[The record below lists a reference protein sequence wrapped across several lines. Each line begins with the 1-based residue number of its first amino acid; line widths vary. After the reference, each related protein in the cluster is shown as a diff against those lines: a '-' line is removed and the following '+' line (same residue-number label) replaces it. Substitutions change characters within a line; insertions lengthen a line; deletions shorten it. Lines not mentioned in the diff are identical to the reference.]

1 MSAEPLDTTSG
12 PLVETSGPLVETH
25 DLQVHFPVKGYG
37 VVRAVDGVSLRVAP
51 AEIVGLVGE
60 SGCGKTTIGRC
71 ITGEIAA
78 TRGEVLLDGRVIGRR
93 RRPAVRRAIQ
103 MVYQDPATSL
113 NPRLSV
119 RQVLAELLHVHHLVP
134 RGQVEGRCR
143 ELLSYVGLPPRAL
156 DGYPHQFSGGQR
168 QRIAIARALA
178 VEPRMLVADE
188 PVSALDVSVQ
198 ATILALFAE
207 LRERLGLAILLI
219 SHNLAVVRHLSD
231 RVAVMYLGRIAEAAS
246 RDDLFGDPR
255 APYTQVL
262 LKSAPRLS
270 QIGRTPEAALKGEP
284 PSVIDVPSGCR
295 FHTRCPRAEAIC
307 EADEPR
313 LLPVDGGIDDSANPG
328 TWVHLAACHF
338 RSERAQPQPRKTVTP
353 APPPGP

>member
-1 MSAEPLDTTSG
+1 VPPEPLIE
-12 PLVETSGPLVETH
+12 VR
-25 DLQVHFPVKGYG
+25 DLHIHFPVKGYG

-51 AEIVGLVGE
+51 GEIVGLVGE

-71 ITGEIAA
+71 ITGELAA
-78 TRGEVLLDGRVIGRR
+78 TQGEVLLDGKVVGRR
-93 RRPAVRRAIQ
+93 RSSAVRRSIQ

-119 RQVLAELLHVHHLVP
+119 RRVLAELLRVHHLVP
-134 RGQVEGRCR
+134 RDQVEERCR
-143 ELLSYVGLPPRAL
+143 ELLAYVGLPPRAL

-231 RVAVMYLGRIAEAAS
+231 RVAVMYLGRIAEAAP
-246 RDDLFGDPR
+246 RDALFDDPR

-270 QIGRTPEAALKGEP
+270 QVGRTPEAPLKGDP
-284 PSVIDVPSGCR
+284 PSAIDIPSGCR
-295 FHTRCPRAEAIC
+295 FRTRCPRVEALC
-307 EADEPR
+307 ETDDPQLLSVDHSGPDAPPAADDNR
-313 LLPVDGGIDDSANPG
+313 AHV
-328 TWVHLAACHF
+328 AACHF
-338 RSERAQPQPRKTVTP
+338 RAERAGARVDGT
-353 APPPGP
+353 

>member
-1 MSAEPLDTTSG
+1 M
-12 PLVETSGPLVETH
+12 
-25 DLQVHFPVKGYG
+25 
-37 VVRAVDGVSLRVAP
+37 RAVDGVSLSVAP
-51 AEIVGLVGE
+51 AEIVSLVGE

-71 ITGEIAA
+71 ITGELAA
-78 TRGEVLLDGRVIGRR
+78 TRGEVSSLDGTAVGRHR
-93 RRPAVRRAIQ
+93 ESAVRRSIQ
-103 MVYQDPATSL
+103 MVYQDPASSL

-119 RQVLAELLHVHHLVP
+119 RQVLVELLRVHRLVP
-134 RGQVEGRCR
+134 RDQVEDRCR
-143 ELLSYVGLPPRAL
+143 ELLGYVGLPPRAL

-198 ATILALFAE
+198 ATILALFEE

-231 RVAVMYLGRIAEAAS
+231 RVAVMYLGRIAESAP
-246 RDDLFGDPR
+246 RDALFDDPR

-270 QIGRTPEAALKGEP
+270 QVGRTPEAPLKGDP
-284 PSVIDVPSGCR
+284 PSAIDIPSGCR
-295 FHTRCPRAEAIC
+295 FHTRCPRAEEVC
-307 EADEPR
+307 EVEDPLLLAVDPRGPTARPVADPAR
-313 LLPVDGGIDDSANPG
+313 A
-328 TWVHLAACHF
+328 HLAACHF
-338 RSERAQPQPRKTVTP
+338 RAERRGA
-353 APPPGP
+353 

>member
-37 VVRAVDGVSLRVAP
+37 VVRAVDGVSLHVAP

-313 LLPVDGGIDDSANPG
+313 LLPVDGGIDDSTNPG

>member
-1 MSAEPLDTTSG
+1 MSPEPLIE
-12 PLVETSGPLVETH
+12 VR
-25 DLQVHFPVKGYG
+25 DLHIHFPVKGYG
-37 VVRAVDGVSLRVAP
+37 VVRAVDGVSLTVAP

-71 ITGEIAA
+71 ITGELAA
-78 TRGEVLLDGRVIGRR
+78 TQGEVRLEGTVVGRR
-93 RRPAVRRAIQ
+93 RETAVRRSVQ

-119 RQVLAELLHVHHLVP
+119 RQVLAELLRVHRLVP
-134 RGQVEGRCR
+134 RDQVEQRCR
-143 ELLSYVGLPPRAL
+143 ELLGYVGLPARAL

-198 ATILALFAE
+198 ATILALFDE
-207 LRERLGLAILLI
+207 LRQRLGLAILLI

-231 RVAVMYLGRIAEAAS
+231 RVAVMYLGRIAETAP
-246 RDDLFGDPR
+246 RDALFEDPR

-270 QIGRTPEAALKGEP
+270 QVGRTPQAPLKGDP
-284 PSVIDVPSGCR
+284 PSAIDIPSGCR
-295 FHTRCPRAEAIC
+295 FRTRCPRAEAVC
-307 EADEPR
+307 EAEDPD
-313 LLPVDGGIDDSANPG
+313 LLTVNGFGAGAPSGGDV
-328 TWVHLAACHF
+328 TRTHLAACHF
-338 RSERAQPQPRKTVTP
+338 RAERWGA
-353 APPPGP
+353 

>member
-1 MSAEPLDTTSG
+1 MSPEPLIE
-12 PLVETSGPLVETH
+12 VR
-25 DLQVHFPVKGYG
+25 DLHIHFPVKGYG
-37 VVRAVDGVSLRVAP
+37 VVRAVDGVSLTVAP

-71 ITGEIAA
+71 ITGELAA
-78 TRGEVLLDGRVIGRR
+78 TQGEVRLEGAVVGRR
-93 RRPAVRRAIQ
+93 RETAVRRSIQ

-119 RQVLAELLHVHHLVP
+119 RQVLAELLRVHRLVP
-134 RGQVEGRCR
+134 RDHVEQRCR
-143 ELLSYVGLPPRAL
+143 ELLGYVGLPARAL

-198 ATILALFAE
+198 ATILALFDE
-207 LRERLGLAILLI
+207 LRQRLGLAILLI

-231 RVAVMYLGRIAEAAS
+231 RVAVMYLGRIAETAP
-246 RDDLFGDPR
+246 RDALFEDPR

-270 QIGRTPEAALKGEP
+270 QVGRTPQAPLKGDP
-284 PSVIDVPSGCR
+284 PSAIDIPSGCR
-295 FHTRCPRAEAIC
+295 FRTRCPRAEAVC
-307 EADEPR
+307 EAEDPD
-313 LLPVDGGIDDSANPG
+313 LLTVNGFGAGAPSGGDV
-328 TWVHLAACHF
+328 TRTHLAACHF
-338 RSERAQPQPRKTVTP
+338 RAERWGA
-353 APPPGP
+353 

>member
-1 MSAEPLDTTSG
+1 MSPEPLME
-12 PLVETSGPLVETH
+12 VR
-25 DLQVHFPVKGYG
+25 DLHVHFPVKGYG
-37 VVRAVDGVSLRVAP
+37 VVRAVDGVSLRIAP

-71 ITGEIAA
+71 ITGELAA
-78 TRGEVLLDGRVIGRR
+78 TRGEVRLDGGLVGRR
-93 RRPAVRRAIQ
+93 RRPAVRRSIQ

-119 RQVLAELLHVHHLVP
+119 RQVLTELLLVHDLVP
-134 RGQVEGRCR
+134 RRQAETRCR

-178 VEPRMLVADE
+178 VEPQMLVADE

-231 RVAVMYLGRIAEAAS
+231 RVAVMYLGRIAEAAP
-246 RDDLFGDPR
+246 RDDLFSDPR

-270 QIGRTPEAALKGEP
+270 QVGRTPEAALKGDP
-284 PSVIDVPSGCR
+284 PSVVDIPAGCR
-295 FHTRCPRAEAIC
+295 FHTRCPRAEDVCAV
-307 EADEPR
+307 EEPR
-313 LLPVDGGIDDSANPG
+313 LLPLDGPGSLDSA
-328 TWVHLAACHF
+328 TEDVRAHLAACHF
-338 RSERAQPQPRKTVTP
+338 RAERVRTAV
-353 APPPGP
+353 AD

>member
-1 MSAEPLDTTSG
+1 VSPEPLIE
-12 PLVETSGPLVETH
+12 VR
-25 DLQVHFPVKGYG
+25 DLHIHFPVKGYG
-37 VVRAVDGVSLRVAP
+37 VVRAVDGVSLSVEP

-71 ITGEIAA
+71 ITGELAA
-78 TRGEVLLDGRVIGRR
+78 TQGAVLLDGAVVGRR
-93 RRPAVRRAIQ
+93 RQSAVRRSIQ
-103 MVYQDPATSL
+103 MVFQDPATSL

-119 RQVLAELLHVHHLVP
+119 RQVLAELLSVHHLVP
-134 RGQVEGRCR
+134 RDKVEDRCR
-143 ELLSYVGLPPRAL
+143 ELLDYVGLPARAL

-198 ATILALFAE
+198 ATILALFDE

-231 RVAVMYLGRIAEAAS
+231 RVAVMYLGRIVEAAP
-246 RDDLFGDPR
+246 RDSLFGDPR
-255 APYTQVL
+255 SPYTQVL

-270 QIGRTPEAALKGEP
+270 QVGRTPQAPLKGDP
-284 PSVIDVPSGCR
+284 PSAIDIPSGCR

-307 EADEPR
+307 EADDPP
-313 LLPVDGGIDDSANPG
+313 LLPVEAADATVASDRDGVRA
-328 TWVHLAACHF
+328 HLAACHF
-338 RSERAQPQPRKTVTP
+338 RIERWRS
-353 APPPGP
+353 G

>member
-1 MSAEPLDTTSG
+1 MSPEPLIE
-12 PLVETSGPLVETH
+12 VR
-25 DLQVHFPVKGYG
+25 DLHIHFPVKGYG

-51 AEIVGLVGE
+51 GEIVGLVGE

-71 ITGEIAA
+71 ITGELAA
-78 TRGEVLLDGRVIGRR
+78 TQGEVLLDGTVVGRR
-93 RRPAVRRAIQ
+93 RQSAVRRSIQ

-119 RQVLAELLHVHHLVP
+119 RQVLTELLRVHHLVP
-134 RGQVEGRCR
+134 RAQVEERCR
-143 ELLSYVGLPPRAL
+143 ELLAYVGLPPRAL

-178 VEPRMLVADE
+178 VEPRMIVADE

-231 RVAVMYLGRIAEAAS
+231 RVAVMYLGRIAEAAP
-246 RDDLFGDPR
+246 RDALFDDPR

-270 QIGRTPEAALKGEP
+270 QVGRTPEAPLKGDP
-284 PSVIDVPSGCR
+284 PSAIDIPSGCR
-295 FHTRCPRAEAIC
+295 FHTRCPRAEAVC
-307 EADEPR
+307 ETDDPP
-313 LLPVDGGIDDSANPG
+313 LLSVDGSGLETLPAADVTSA
-328 TWVHLAACHF
+328 HLAACHF
-338 RSERAQPQPRKTVTP
+338 RGERRGRGAGVT
-353 APPPGP
+353 

>member
-1 MSAEPLDTTSG
+1 VPPEPLIE
-12 PLVETSGPLVETH
+12 VR
-25 DLQVHFPVKGYG
+25 DLHVQFPVKGYG
-37 VVRAVDGVSLRVAP
+37 VVRAVDGVSLSLAP

-71 ITGEIAA
+71 ITGELAA
-78 TRGEVLLDGRVIGRR
+78 TRGEVLLDGTIVGRR
-93 RRPAVRRAIQ
+93 RRPAARRSIQ

-119 RQVLAELLHVHHLVP
+119 RQVLAELLLVHRLAP
-134 RGQVEGRCR
+134 RTEVEGRCR
-143 ELLSYVGLPPRAL
+143 ELLAYVGLPPKAL

-178 VEPRMLVADE
+178 VEPHMLVADE

-231 RVAVMYLGRIAEAAS
+231 RVVVMYLGRVAEAAP
-246 RDDLFGDPR
+246 RDALFGDPR

-262 LKSAPRLS
+262 LKSAPRLT
-270 QIGRTPEAALKGEP
+270 QVGRTPEAALKGDP
-284 PSVIDVPSGCR
+284 PSAIDIPPGCR
-295 FHTRCPRAEAIC
+295 FHTRCPRAETVCAT
-307 EADEPR
+307 DEPQ
-313 LLPVDGGIDDSANPG
+313 LLPVDGRAQETPMPTDQTRA
-328 TWVHLAACHF
+328 HLAACHF
-338 RSERAQPQPRKTVTP
+338 RDERPWVGVGTD
-353 APPPGP
+353 

>member
-1 MSAEPLDTTSG
+1 MDGRPVSPEPLIE
-12 PLVETSGPLVETH
+12 VR
-25 DLQVHFPVKGYG
+25 DLHIHFPVKGYG
-37 VVRAVDGVSLRVAP
+37 VVRAVDGVSLTVAP

-71 ITGEIAA
+71 ITGELAA
-78 TRGEVLLDGRVIGRR
+78 TQGEVRLEGTVVGRR
-93 RRPAVRRAIQ
+93 RETAVRRSIQ

-119 RQVLAELLHVHHLVP
+119 RQVLAELLRVHRLVP
-134 RGQVEGRCR
+134 RDQVEQRCR
-143 ELLSYVGLPPRAL
+143 ELLGYVGLPARAL

-198 ATILALFAE
+198 ATILALFDE
-207 LRERLGLAILLI
+207 LRQRLGLAILLI

-231 RVAVMYLGRIAEAAS
+231 RVAVMYLGRIAETAS
-246 RDDLFGDPR
+246 RDALFEDPR

-270 QIGRTPEAALKGEP
+270 QVGRTPQAPLKGDP
-284 PSVIDVPSGCR
+284 PSAIDIPSGCR
-295 FHTRCPRAEAIC
+295 FRTRCPRAEAVC
-307 EADEPR
+307 EAEDPD
-313 LLPVDGGIDDSANPG
+313 LLTVNGLGAGAPSGGDGAH
-328 TWVHLAACHF
+328 THLAACHF
-338 RSERAQPQPRKTVTP
+338 RAERWGA
-353 APPPGP
+353 

>member
-1 MSAEPLDTTSG
+1 VSPKPLME
-12 PLVETSGPLVETH
+12 VR
-25 DLQVHFPVKGYG
+25 DLRLHFPVKGYG
-37 VVRAVDGVSLRVAP
+37 VVRAVDGVSLRLAP

-71 ITGEIAA
+71 ITGELAA
-78 TRGEVLLDGRVIGRR
+78 TSGEVLIDSEVVGRR
-93 RRPAVRRAIQ
+93 RRSSMRRSIQ

-119 RQVLAELLHVHHLVP
+119 RQVLAELLTVHHLTP
-134 RGQVEGRCR
+134 RVQVEARCR
-143 ELLSYVGLPPRAL
+143 ELLAYVGLPPRAL

-207 LRERLGLAILLI
+207 LRDRLGLAILLI

-231 RVAVMYLGRIAEAAS
+231 RVSVMYLGRIAEVAS
-246 RDDLFGDPR
+246 RDDLFDDPR

-262 LKSAPRLS
+262 LESAPRLS
-270 QIGRTPEAALKGEP
+270 QVGRTPEAALKGDP
-284 PSVIDVPSGCR
+284 PSAVAVPSGCR
-295 FHTRCPRAEAIC
+295 FHTRCPRAETVCSAQ
-307 EADEPR
+307 EPR
-313 LLPVDGGIDDSANPG
+313 LLPVDDPEPAQPMEDDTQA
-328 TWVHLAACHF
+328 HLAACHF
-338 RSERAQPQPRKTVTP
+338 RSERAHANVRAV
-353 APPPGP
+353 

>member
-1 MSAEPLDTTSG
+1 
-12 PLVETSGPLVETH
+12 
-25 DLQVHFPVKGYG
+25 
-37 VVRAVDGVSLRVAP
+37 LRLAP
-51 AEIVGLVGE
+51 GEIVGLVGE

-71 ITGEIAA
+71 ITGELAA
-78 TRGEVLLDGRVIGRR
+78 TQGEVLLDGRRVGRR
-93 RRPAVRRAIQ
+93 RRAAVRRSIQ

-119 RQVLAELLHVHHLVP
+119 RQVLAELLRVHRLVP
-134 RGQVEGRCR
+134 RTQVEGRCR
-143 ELLSYVGLPPRAL
+143 ELLDYVGLPPRAL

-231 RVAVMYLGRIAEAAS
+231 RVTVMYLGRIAETAP
-246 RDDLFGDPR
+246 RDTLFDDPR

-270 QIGRTPEAALKGEP
+270 QVGRTPEAALKGDP

-295 FHTRCPRAEAIC
+295 FHTRCPRAEAMC
-307 EADEPR
+307 TTDEPR
-313 LLPVDGGIDDSANPG
+313 LLPVDNNGPG
-328 TWVHLAACHF
+328 TSPAGDHALAHLAACHF
-338 RSERAQPQPRKTVTP
+338 RDETSPVGVRDRAPRP
-353 APPPGP
+353 

>member
-1 MSAEPLDTTSG
+1 VSPEPLIE
-12 PLVETSGPLVETH
+12 VR
-25 DLQVHFPVKGYG
+25 DLHIHFPVKGYG
-37 VVRAVDGVSLRVAP
+37 VVRAVDGVSLSVAP

-71 ITGEIAA
+71 ITGELAA
-78 TRGEVLLDGRVIGRR
+78 TQGEVLLDGVVVGRR
-93 RRPAVRRAIQ
+93 RQPAVRRSIQ
-103 MVYQDPATSL
+103 MVFQDPATSL

-119 RQVLAELLHVHHLVP
+119 RQVLAELLRVHHLVP
-134 RGQVEGRCR
+134 GDKVEDRCR
-143 ELLSYVGLPPRAL
+143 ELLDYVGLPPRAL

-198 ATILALFAE
+198 ATILALFDE
-207 LRERLGLAILLI
+207 LRQRLGLAILLI

-231 RVAVMYLGRIAEAAS
+231 RVSVMYLGRIAETGP
-246 RDDLFGDPR
+246 RDALFEDPR

-270 QIGRTPEAALKGEP
+270 QVGRTPQAPLKGDP
-284 PSVIDVPSGCR
+284 PSAIDIPSGCR
-295 FHTRCPRAEAIC
+295 FRTRCPRAEAVC
-307 EADEPR
+307 EAEDPPLVAVNGSR
-313 LLPVDGGIDDSANPG
+313 AGAPSAGDGEHA
-328 TWVHLAACHF
+328 HLAACHF
-338 RSERAQPQPRKTVTP
+338 RAERWSL
-353 APPPGP
+353 

>member
-1 MSAEPLDTTSG
+1 VSPEQLIE
-12 PLVETSGPLVETH
+12 VR
-25 DLQVHFPVKGYG
+25 DLHIHFPVKGYG

-51 AEIVGLVGE
+51 GEIVGLVGE

-78 TRGEVLLDGRVIGRR
+78 TQGQVLLDGAVVGRR
-93 RRPAVRRAIQ
+93 RQSAVRRSIQ

-119 RQVLAELLHVHHLVP
+119 RQVLAELLRVHHLVP
-134 RGQVEGRCR
+134 RSQVEPRCR
-143 ELLSYVGLPPRAL
+143 ELLAYVGLPARAL
-156 DGYPHQFSGGQR
+156 DGFPHQFSGGQR

-198 ATILALFAE
+198 ATILALFDE

-231 RVAVMYLGRIAEAAS
+231 RVAVMYLGRIAEAAP
-246 RDDLFGDPR
+246 RDALFEDPR

-270 QIGRTPEAALKGEP
+270 QVGRTPEAPLKGDP
-284 PSVIDVPSGCR
+284 PSAIDIPSGCR
-295 FHTRCPRAEAIC
+295 FHTRCPRAEKLC
-307 EADEPR
+307 DADDPR
-313 LLPVDGGIDDSANPG
+313 LLSVDGSGPETPSADDDSQA
-328 TWVHLAACHF
+328 HLAACHF
-338 RSERAQPQPRKTVTP
+338 RAERPSVGST
-353 APPPGP
+353 

>member
-1 MSAEPLDTTSG
+1 MPDRRQVSPESLIE
-12 PLVETSGPLVETH
+12 VR
-25 DLQVHFPVKGYG
+25 DLHIHFPVKGYG

-51 AEIVGLVGE
+51 GEIVGLVGE

-71 ITGEIAA
+71 ITGELAA
-78 TRGEVLLDGRVIGRR
+78 TQGEVLLDGTTVGKRR
-93 RRPAVRRAIQ
+93 QAAVRRSIQ

-119 RQVLAELLHVHHLVP
+119 RQVLAELLRVHHLVP
-134 RGQVEGRCR
+134 RQQVEDRCR
-143 ELLSYVGLPPRAL
+143 ELLGYVGLPPRAL

-198 ATILALFAE
+198 ATILALFDE

-231 RVAVMYLGRIAEAAS
+231 RVAVMYLGRISEAAP
-246 RDDLFGDPR
+246 RDALFDDPR
-255 APYTQVL
+255 GPYTQVL

-270 QIGRTPEAALKGEP
+270 QVGRTPEAPLKGDP
-284 PSVIDVPSGCR
+284 PSAIDIPSGCR
-295 FHTRCPRAEAIC
+295 FRTRCPRAEAVC
-307 EADEPR
+307 ETEDPG
-313 LLPVDGGIDDSANPG
+313 LLPVDGSGPDVPSSADDTRA
-328 TWVHLAACHF
+328 HLAACHF
-338 RSERAQPQPRKTVTP
+338 RAERRGT
-353 APPPGP
+353 

>member
-1 MSAEPLDTTSG
+1 VSPESLME
-12 PLVETSGPLVETH
+12 VR
-25 DLQVHFPVKGYG
+25 DLHVHFPLKGYG
-37 VVRAVDGVSLRVAP
+37 VVRAVDGVSLRLAP
-51 AEIVGLVGE
+51 GEIVGLVGE

-71 ITGEIAA
+71 ITGELAA
-78 TRGEVLLDGRVIGRR
+78 TQGEVLIDGERVARR
-93 RRPAVRRAIQ
+93 RHSAVRRSIQ

-119 RQVLAELLHVHHLVP
+119 RQVLAELLRVHHLVP
-134 RGQVEGRCR
+134 RAQVEGRSR
-143 ELLSYVGLPPRAL
+143 ELLEYVGLPPRAL

-231 RVAVMYLGRIAEAAS
+231 RVAVMYLGRIAEAAP
-246 RDDLFGDPR
+246 RDDLFDDPR

-270 QIGRTPEAALKGEP
+270 QVGRTPEAALKGDP
-284 PSVIDVPSGCR
+284 PSVIAVPSGCR
-295 FHTRCPRAEAIC
+295 FHTRCPRAEAVC
-307 EADEPR
+307 AADEPR
-313 LLPVDGGIDDSANPG
+313 LLPVDGSGPEGSPAEG
-328 TWVHLAACHF
+328 VRAHLAACHF
-338 RSERAQPQPRKTVTP
+338 RAER
-353 APPPGP
+353 PGARVGVV

>member
-1 MSAEPLDTTSG
+1 VTVEPLIEVRD
-12 PLVETSGPLVETH
+12 VH
-25 DLQVHFPVKGYG
+25 VHFPVKGYG
-37 VVRAVDGVSLRVAP
+37 VIRAVDGVSLRVATG
-51 AEIVGLVGE
+51 EIVGLVGE

-71 ITGEIAA
+71 ITGELAA
-78 TRGEVLLDGRVIGRR
+78 TQGDVLLDDRVIGRR
-93 RRPAVRRAIQ
+93 RRPAVRRSIQ

-119 RQVLAELLHVHHLVP
+119 RQVLAELLRVHHIVP
-134 RGQVEGRCR
+134 RARVEDRCR
-143 ELLSYVGLPPRAL
+143 ELLGYVGLPARAL

-198 ATILALFAE
+198 ATILALFEE

-231 RVAVMYLGRIAEAAS
+231 RVMVMYLGRISEGAP
-246 RDDLFGDPR
+246 RDALFADPR

-270 QIGRTPEAALKGEP
+270 QVGRTPAAPLSGDP
-284 PSVIDVPSGCR
+284 PSAIDIPSGCR
-295 FHTRCPRAEAIC
+295 FRTRCPRAEAVC
-307 EADEPR
+307 ATDDPL
-313 LLPVDGGIDDSANPG
+313 LLPVDDLRPATSPDTDG
-328 TWVHLAACHF
+328 TQAHLAACHF
-338 RSERAQPQPRKTVTP
+338 RGERAGAARWL
-353 APPPGP
+353 

>member
-1 MSAEPLDTTSG
+1 MSADPLIE
-12 PLVETSGPLVETH
+12 VR
-25 DLQVHFPVKGYG
+25 DLHIHFPVKGYG
-37 VVRAVDGVSLRVAP
+37 VVRAVDGVSLRLAP

-71 ITGEIAA
+71 ITGELAA
-78 TRGEVLLDGRVIGRR
+78 TRGEVLLDGKVVGRR
-93 RRPAVRRAIQ
+93 RPSAVRRSIQ

-119 RQVLAELLHVHHLVP
+119 RQVLAELLRVHDLVP
-134 RGQVEGRCR
+134 RNQVEERCR
-143 ELLSYVGLPPRAL
+143 ELLAHVGLPPRAL

-231 RVAVMYLGRIAEAAS
+231 RVAVMYLGRIAETAP
-246 RDDLFGDPR
+246 RDALFGDPR

-270 QIGRTPEAALKGEP
+270 RVGRTPQAPLKGDP
-284 PSVIDVPSGCR
+284 PSAIDIPSGCR
-295 FHTRCPRAEAIC
+295 FHTRCPRAEALC
-307 EADEPR
+307 DGDDPQ
-313 LLPVDGGIDDSANPG
+313 LLSVDGSGPETPPAADDTQA
-328 TWVHLAACHF
+328 HLAACHF
-338 RSERAQPQPRKTVTP
+338 RAER
-353 APPPGP
+353 PGAKDEVP